1 MYVCMHVCMYVCM
14 TYIHTCIQSTECT
27 LCSVCMYVCIE
38 KKKTHSVQSTKLI
51 DYRIFLHSRDISFN
65 LLIMFILGH
74 QHLGVLL

>member
-1 MYVCMHVCMYVCM
+1 MYACMYVCM
-14 TYIHTCIQSTECT
+14 YDIHTYIHTEHRVH
-27 LCSVCMYVCIE
+27 SVLCMYVCMYR

>member
-1 MYVCMHVCMYVCM
+1 MYVCMYR
-14 TYIHTCIQSTECT
+14 
-27 LCSVCMYVCIE
+27 